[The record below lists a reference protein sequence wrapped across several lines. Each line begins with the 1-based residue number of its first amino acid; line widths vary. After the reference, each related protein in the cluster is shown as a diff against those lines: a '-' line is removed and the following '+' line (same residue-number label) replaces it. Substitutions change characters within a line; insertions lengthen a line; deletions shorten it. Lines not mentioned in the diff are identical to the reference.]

1 VTTNSMLDRL
11 NQFQR
16 VAAEHRDGPAVVFA
30 GAGSGK
36 TRIITTRIAWLISE
50 GVSPWQILALTFTN
64 KAAGEMRDRVL
75 SLCPVADKAL
85 VTTFHSAC
93 ARWLREFAPELGF
106 TSDFTIYDDSD
117 QKSVIKKIMSRGN
130 IQLDKDT
137 SVAEFRTAINHAKTL
152 GLFPS
157 DRESQKSQFR
167 TFMPVGGVD
176 VYAAFQETL
185 ALANAMDFGDL
196 IMNMLLLL
204 KTNERV
210 CRLMQDRYQYILVD
224 EYQDTNRPQIELL
237 KIIAGKH
244 QNLFVVGD
252 DDQSIYSWRGA
263 VPANIID
270 FDQTYPNVRVCKLEQ
285 NYRCT
290 STIVD
295 AAAALVANN
304 ITRADKTLRT
314 DNPKGELI
322 DFRYETDGEFEAW
335 WVAETIK
342 KESTKFPYDEV
353 AIFYRT
359 NSQSRI
365 LEDALRKER
374 IPYRIYGSLRF
385 YERAEIKDVMA
396 YIKIIVNPRDDV
408 SLFRALNTPPRG
420 LGAVAEDAIL
430 ACSRD
435 HQLSAYEATRKL
447 AQDGVPRLSSKLAGF
462 VDLME
467 NLKLSMTSLALP
479 DFLELLIEQINY
491 FGFLAKKFPDQ
502 SDDKQDNV
510 MELVTAIAEF
520 VATNPSLTLA
530 DWLQEIMLASEA
542 NGDVNGVNMMTLHM
556 AKGLEFER
564 VFLVGV
570 EDGLLP
576 HFNSCDDVKSVEEE
590 RRLLYVGMTRAKK
603 KLSIS
608 AAYMRRTWG
617 QAQANPVSRFLR
629 EIPSHFV
636 NILTPPGGESPF
648 VDGTEVTKNGS
659 AKKSSQQYDNSDES
673 DDSSEMLEGPIV
685 AGSPV
690 THPTYGIG
698 NVEEIETNFGRPK
711 VLVRFRDVGL
721 RRVEAHHLSRGHDYF

>member
-1 VTTNSMLDRL
+1 MDAMLDRL
-11 NQFQR
+11 NEFQR
-16 VAAEHRDGPAVVFA
+16 VAAVHRDGPAVVFA

-93 ARWLREFAPELGF
+93 ARWLREYAPELGF

-117 QKSVIKKIMSRGN
+117 QKSVIKKIINRGSILLN
-130 IQLDKDT
+130 KET

-157 DRESQKSQFR
+157 DRTTQKAQFR

-176 VYAAFQETL
+176 VYAAYQETL

-210 CRLMQDRYQYILVD
+210 CRMMQDRYRYILVD

-237 KIIAGKH
+237 KILAGKH

-295 AAAALVANN
+295 AAAALVSHN

-314 DNPKGELI
+314 DNPPGEPI

-342 KESTKFPYDEV
+342 KECSKYPYEDV

-374 IPYRIYGSLRF
+374 IPYKIYGSLRF
-385 YERAEIKDVMA
+385 YDRAEIKDVMA
-396 YIKIIVNPRDDV
+396 YIKILVNPRDDV
-408 SLFRALNTPPRG
+408 SLFRALNTPSRG
-420 LGAVAEDAIL
+420 LGAVAEDAII
-430 ACSRD
+430 ACSLE

-462 VDLME
+462 VDLIE
-467 NLKLSMTSLALP
+467 NLKLAMTAVALP
-479 DFLELLIEQINY
+479 EFLEQLIERINY
-491 FGFLAKKFPDQ
+491 FGYLAKKFPEQ
-502 SDDKQDNV
+502 SEDKQDNV

-520 VATNPSLTLA
+520 VATNPGQTLG
-530 DWLQEIMLASEA
+530 DWLQEIMLASQVD
-542 NGDVNGVNMMTLHM
+542 GDVKGVNMMTLHM

-576 HFNSCDDVKSVEEE
+576 HFNSCDDIKTLEEE

-617 QAQANPVSRFLR
+617 QAQANPVSRFLS
-629 EIPSHFV
+629 EIPSKFV
-636 NILTPPGGESPF
+636 NVLTPPGGESPF
-648 VDGTEVTKNGS
+648 VDGMENSKQGS
-659 AKKSSQQYDNSDES
+659 SNKTAQHYDNSSETG
-673 DDSSEMLEGPIV
+673 DSSETFESPIV
-685 AGSPV
+685 PGSPV

-711 VLVRFRDVGL
+711 VLVRFRDIGL